1 MSSQS
6 SSAGDARSAVG
17 AESFDDK
24 LARVLPMVSCAT
36 AQGLEGAASD
46 AWDHKGRSF
55 GTFGVSA
62 GVGALVSSLQA
73 EAGLPKV
80 VLELGLL
87 AVGVSSAYQFVRDG
101 KQAFSAIG
109 DAWNSPQNLP
119 ADAKVVADTFGPL
132 VFNAGLS
139 TIGSALGAK
148 AMRTIPVALK
158 EKSLLND
165 LERFHP
171 DSAAHS
177 IRVGEYSRLAATE
190 MRLPSAIRD
199 EVYHTGLMHDIGK
212 LHSPLALLDRPTNF
226 TEAEWG
232 LIHQHP
238 GASFDILQDVP
249 YKGNLR
255 NVPINTLAH
264 HEWLNGTGYPNALV
278 GEQIPF
284 ATRVMTPADVFDAVT
299 EGRKYSDA
307 NRAFAERMPLGKVK
321 KLIDGAVG
329 THYDAAAV
337 DGLWNIRADKA
348 IGVLESGPGRNP
360 VPRTV
365 LSQFKGSTLGRLLD
379 VMNEAG
385 AAATDA
391 ERDLAVK
398 LNEIY
403 NLPTKS

>member
-6 SSAGDARSAVG
+6 PSAGDARCASG

-24 LARVLPMVSCAT
+24 MARVLPMMTCAT

-46 AWDHKGRSF
+46 AWDHKGRTF

-73 EAGLPKV
+73 DAGLPKV

-87 AVGVSSAYQFVRDG
+87 AVGVSSAYQFLKDG

-119 ADAKVVADTFGPL
+119 ADAKAVADTFGPL
-132 VFNAGLS
+132 LFNAGVS
-139 TIGSALGAK
+139 TLGSALGAK
-148 AMRTIPVALK
+148 AMRTIPVAWK
-158 EKSLLND
+158 ERSLLND
-165 LERFHP
+165 LQQFHP

-177 IRVGEYSRLAATE
+177 VRVAQYSRLAATE
-190 MRLPSAIRD
+190 MRLPGAIRD
-199 EVYHTGLMHDIGK
+199 EAYHTGLMHDIGK
-212 LHSPLALLDRPTNF
+212 LRSPLDLLNKPTDF
-226 TEAEWG
+226 TAAEWD

-255 NVPINTLAH
+255 NVPLNALAH

-278 GEQIPF
+278 GEEIPL
-284 ATRVMTPADVFDAVT
+284 ATKVMTPADVFDAVT
-299 EGRKYSDA
+299 EGRKYADA
-307 NRAFAERMPLGKVK
+307 SRAFAERMPLGKVK
-321 KLIDGAVG
+321 TLIDSAVG
-329 THYDAAAV
+329 KHYDAAAV
-337 DGLWNIRADKA
+337 DGLWKIRADKA
-348 IGVLESGPGRNP
+348 ISVLESGPERNP
-360 VPRTV
+360 VPRAV
-365 LSQFKGSTLGRLLD
+365 LSRFKGTTLGRLLD
-379 VMNEAG
+379 VINDGG
-385 AAATDA
+385 ASATAA
-391 ERDLAVK
+391 ERDLAGK

-403 NLPTKS
+403 NLPNKS